1 MDDGESIRD
10 FEVNPAINKTLCRKP
25 RENSSKSFLKFGKIL
40 GSFLGQHTRPS
51 NDCCP
56 DLGGRTCYYLFIG
69 TFDFLYGSW
78 IGEQAG

>member
-10 FEVNPAINKTLCRKP
+10 FEVNPAINKTLWRKP

-51 NDCCP
+51 KFYWA
-56 DLGGRTCYYLFIG
+56 DLGGRTCPILFP
-69 TFDFLYGSW
+69 TLLNNLYERRIAKQG
-78 IGEQAG
+78 G